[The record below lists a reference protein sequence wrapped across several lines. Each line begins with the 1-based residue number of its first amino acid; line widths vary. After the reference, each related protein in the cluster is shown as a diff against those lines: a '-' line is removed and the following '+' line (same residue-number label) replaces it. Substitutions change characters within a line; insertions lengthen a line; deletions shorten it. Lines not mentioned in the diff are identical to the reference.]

1 MKFVIGESQRK
12 ELLKESILSDLENTL
27 YSLKDF
33 GLKTL
38 NDAKEMLNF
47 DVRFLLTWS
56 ATIGGFMGPLTDFIL
71 SENPDLS
78 REEVSTI
85 AIGVCAFLFYNNKE
99 LGEKIYNT
107 IKEKGLSDTF
117 KSAMSKGNE
126 LKKAIKETG
135 IKVSAHPSEY
145 ITLTSEDPKAIN
157 NSIRDLESHADI
169 FDRLELPQSYEA
181 PLNIHV
187 RKDGNPDDIAN
198 RFFTNFNKLSDSIR
212 KRLVLENNDNANG
225 TWSIEN
231 LHHYYYKTSGIPITF
246 DILHHKILPGNL
258 TEEEAF
264 NLAYDTWNTT
274 PIFHYSE
281 GKNNTRAHEHMAQF
295 LPPTYKDVYW
305 DVELK
310 NKDYA
315 ILEMLEKC
323 KTLLC

>member
-1 MKFVIGESQRK
+1 MNLSLCCISNILAEQGIKFRTMTYKSFNSKPREES
-12 ELLKESILSDLENTL
+12 LLKLSGIIQNNFKTTRDIIHHCKKSGIKGYRLSSDLTPVLNHPDVNL
-27 YSLKDF
+27 SL
-33 GLKTL
+33 
-38 NDAKEMLNF
+38 
-47 DVRFLLTWS
+47 
-56 ATIGGFMGPLTDFIL
+56 
-71 SENPDLS
+71 
-78 REEVSTI
+78 EELPEYKLI
-85 AIGVCAFLFYNNKE
+85 QYQI
-99 LGEKIYNT
+99 
-107 IKEKGLSDTF
+107 
-117 KSAMSKGNE
+117 NE

-145 ITLTSEDPKAIN
+145 ITLTSEDPKAIQ
-157 NSIRDLESHADI
+157 NSITDLETHADI
-169 FDRLELPQSYEA
+169 FDRLDLPQSYEA

-187 RKDGNPDDIAN
+187 RKDGDPIDISN
-198 RFFTNFNKLSDSIR
+198 RFILNYNKLSGAVR

-225 TWSIEN
+225 VWSVKN
-231 LHHYYYKTSGIPITF
+231 LHTYFYQTNGIPVTF
-246 DILHHKILPGNL
+246 DTLHHKILPDNL

-264 NLAYDTWNTT
+264 NLAYETWNTT

-295 LPPTYKDVYW
+295 LPPTYKEVYW

>member
-1 MKFVIGESQRK
+1 MNLSLCCISNILAEQGIKFRTMTYKSFSSKPREES
-12 ELLKESILSDLENTL
+12 LLKLSGIIQNNFKTTRDIIHHCKKSGIKGYRLSSDLTPVLNHPDVNL
-27 YSLKDF
+27 SL
-33 GLKTL
+33 
-38 NDAKEMLNF
+38 
-47 DVRFLLTWS
+47 
-56 ATIGGFMGPLTDFIL
+56 
-71 SENPDLS
+71 
-78 REEVSTI
+78 EELPEYKLI
-85 AIGVCAFLFYNNKE
+85 QYQI
-99 LGEKIYNT
+99 
-107 IKEKGLSDTF
+107 
-117 KSAMSKGNE
+117 NE

-145 ITLTSEDPKAIN
+145 ITLTSEDPKAIQ
-157 NSIRDLESHADI
+157 NSITDLETHADI
-169 FDRLELPQSYEA
+169 FDRLDLPQSYEA

-187 RKDGNPDDIAN
+187 RKDGDPIDISN
-198 RFFTNFNKLSDSIR
+198 RFILNYNKLSGAVR

-225 TWSIEN
+225 VWSVKN
-231 LHHYYYKTSGIPITF
+231 LHTYFYQTNGIPVTF
-246 DILHHKILPGNL
+246 DTLHHKILPDNL

-264 NLAYDTWNTT
+264 NLAYETWNTT

-295 LPPTYKDVYW
+295 LPPTYKEVYW